1 MARPLIGPCVLF
13 GASLPA
19 ILVLI
24 RQSAPLNMHLLGG
37 IMDSAGTGSHFH
49 PIDHSS
55 HRKKKQSIR
64 ATISVESRH
73 FSHFQFSTGI
83 QQFFFY
89 SRKSSS
95 ADSLLTATAHKWVR
109 QKREASASF
118 FFFQSCRLVFY
129 LAKKLATVKMG
140 PQRRPVEFHPRW
152 MT

>member
-49 PIDHSS
+49 PIDQSS
-55 HRKKKQSIR
+55 HRKKKNSRFVQQFPLK
-64 ATISVESRH
+64 ADISHIFNFRLE
-73 FSHFQFSTGI
+73 FNN
-83 QQFFFY
+83 FFFY

-109 QKREASASF
+109 QKREASAS
-118 FFFQSCRLVFY
+118 FFQSCRLVFY